1 MEFSDP
7 QWVKCLYIFIHVVQ
21 FLAAIKFT
29 GVGWLQNLAMR
40 QPHRMRLQQR
50 AHLSGG
56 CGSRCSGET
65 PPQPNYQGGDRKPP
79 ISFNTP
85 EVLSHQ
91 GHSCLGRSLIIM
103 SHLFMSSNWMESVLC
118 SITGSRSQ
126 SMELGS
132 SCGWTW
138 TLLRFLLTLPT
149 QPTSM
154 NFTVTWSEFLHSAS
168 HSWQGNNS

>member
-21 FLAAIKFT
+21 FFAAIKFT

-65 PPQPNYQGGDRKPP
+65 LPNPTIRAEIESLPFP
-79 ISFNTP
+79 LIP
-85 EVLSHQ
+85 LEVLSHQ

-132 SCGWTW
+132 RLVGEN
-138 TLLRFLLTLPT
+138 
-149 QPTSM
+149 M
-154 NFTVTWSEFLHSAS
+154 NSAKIPF
-168 HSWQGNNS
+168 